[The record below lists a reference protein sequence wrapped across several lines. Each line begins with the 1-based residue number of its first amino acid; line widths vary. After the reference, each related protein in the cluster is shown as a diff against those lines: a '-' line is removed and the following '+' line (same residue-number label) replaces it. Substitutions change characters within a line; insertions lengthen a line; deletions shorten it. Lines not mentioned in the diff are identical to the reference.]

1 MSWAWLYYNGA
12 RAGLTRT
19 EVEVLPLGRVCD
31 QIACFRIACCGA
43 KEARK
48 KGGTLF
54 DQTG

>member
-1 MSWAWLYYNGA
+1 MSWAWLYYNGS

-19 EVEVLPLGRVCD
+19 EVETLPLGQVCD
-31 QIACFRIACCGA
+31 QIACWMISACGA
-43 KEARK
+43 KQKTA